1 MLHIQTSNPSLA
13 AGHRRSTLK
22 PAFNQRA
29 LVASDHVNFSQV
41 SCVIPME
48 GVTLPLYTSTILKSE
63 AEIPRLVDFIERIFG
78 KFNSDKAEYIKT
90 YTKDFKNNAFIY
102 TTYAK
107 NTNNLI
113 GTATLTKD
121 GYIYS
126 VCVHPEYRRKNIA
139 RTMMTG
145 LIKEAQRRNLPKVY
159 LYASNPH
166 AITLYQ
172 SLGFQI
178 TLNTSNP
185 TEYLM
190 ELKLPT
196 KARATLSL
204 KQIFQ
209 NTFLK
214 IKRFLNAA
222 YKKFKATLKAQKMNK
237 SSENEPE

>member
-1 MLHIQTSNPSLA
+1 MFYLQTPNPSLT
-13 AGHRRSTLK
+13 AGHRRST
-22 PAFNQRA
+22 FNQRA
-29 LVASDHVNFSQV
+29 LVSSVHVNFSGISSV
-41 SCVIPME
+41 TPLD
-48 GVTLPLYTSTILKSE
+48 GVNLHHYTTKTLRSK
-63 AEIPRLVDFIERIFG
+63 AEIPRLVDFIEKTFG
-78 KFNSDKAEYIKT
+78 KLNSDKAEYIKT

-113 GTATLTKD
+113 GSATLTEN

-172 SLGFQI
+172 SLGFHT
-178 TLNTSNP
+178 TLSTSKP
-185 TEYLM
+185 KEYLM
-190 ELKLPT
+190 ELKLPA

-204 KQIFQ
+204 KQILQ
-209 NTFLK
+209 NGLSK
-214 IKRFLNAA
+214 IIRFLNTA
-222 YKKFKATLKAQKMNK
+222 YKKFKAALKIKN
-237 SSENEPE
+237 